1 MRTAAELMATVYRTA
16 TMEDAPGSASEA
28 VIVVDGAG
36 RHRWVVGPAGRGPA
50 VEIGPDAP
58 VSALSAMP
66 GVLELINDGLPAV
79 LVVDEGRL
87 IGLLDAPLI
96 KAELL
101 RALEED
107 GDAIGTVMDGD
118 WELYGAPVAPVGPV
132 RVRCQVCGT
141 VAEVDEL
148 PISEMLCPGEPR
160 HLLIDSR
167 AG

>member
-16 TMEDAPGSASEA
+16 TVEEAPRSAPDT
-28 VIVVDGAG
+28 VVVVDDAG

-50 VEIGPDAP
+50 VEISPDAP
-58 VSALSAMP
+58 VSGLSAMS

-79 LVVDEGRL
+79 LVVDEERL
-87 IGLLDAPLI
+87 IGLLQASVI
-96 KAELL
+96 KTELL

-118 WELYGAPVAPVGPV
+118 WELYGAPVAPVGLV

-141 VAEVDEL
+141 VAEVDEF
-148 PISEMLCPGEPR
+148 PISEVPCPGDQG
-160 HLLIDSR
+160 HLLIDPGR
-167 AG
+167 G